1 MLDFLN
7 TALAELSKVIT
18 ENLWISPIIAFVAGF
33 LTSLMPCCI
42 STLPLIIGYVST
54 SEDQSKKRS
63 LKVSLMFSLGMTIT
77 LTVIGVLASFATIF
91 MGQIAGNWWNII
103 LAVIMLLMT
112 LQVWEVI
119 NIIPSTNAVTRAKK
133 RGYIGA
139 LIAGLLSGLFSS
151 SCSTPVLIALFTI
164 IASSDN
170 LILGIVLLLV
180 YSAGNSVLAIVAGV
194 STGTLNRIAK
204 NPTYGKFSTVIRIF
218 LGILMLLFALYLF
231 YLAF

>member
-1 MLDFLN
+1 MFDFLD

-18 ENLWISPIIAFVAGF
+18 ENLWISPIIALVAGF

-63 LKVSLMFSLGMTIT
+63 LKISLMFSLGMTIT
-77 LTVIGVLASFATIF
+77 LTVIGVLAAFATIF
-91 MGQIAGNWWNII
+91 MGQIAGNWWNIF
-103 LAVIMLLMT
+103 LAVIMVLMT
-112 LQVWEVI
+112 LQIWEVI
-119 NIIPSTNAVTRAKK
+119 NIIPSTNAVTKAKK

-170 LILGIVLLLV
+170 LILGIVLLLF
-180 YSAGNSVLAIVAGV
+180 YSAGNSILSIVAGV
-194 STGTLNRIAK
+194 STGALNRITK
-204 NPTYGKFSTVIRIF
+204 NPAYGKLSVVIKVF